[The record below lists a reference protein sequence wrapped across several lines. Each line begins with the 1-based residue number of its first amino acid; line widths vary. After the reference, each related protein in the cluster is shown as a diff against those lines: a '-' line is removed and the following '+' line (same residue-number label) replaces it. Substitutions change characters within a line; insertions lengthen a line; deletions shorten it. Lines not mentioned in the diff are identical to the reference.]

1 MRETLKVFRTQPE
14 TIQGYLHPLPVR
26 AICMIETFR
35 V

>member
-14 TIQGYLHPLPVR
+14 TIQGYPHLLLGR
-26 AICMIETFR
+26 AICMIEIFR